1 MDHHLH
7 GTELRDAV
15 GTVWAV
21 FGHRFAIE
29 GQDGRLLADLGPEGA
44 EGIALKAG
52 DAVAIRGEAK
62 PSEIKVTSITLA
74 DGTVRNLDRTKRH
87 RDDHADADPAA
98 AIAAVTAAG
107 YTDLSEP
114 RRKPKHFEIAGS
126 KEGSRFDVRVELDG
140 TIRKAKAASWR
151 RPTFDPGASDAVE

>member
-1 MDHHLH
+1 MDEHQH
-7 GTELRDAV
+7 GAEPRDAV

-21 FGHRFAIE
+21 FGHRFALE
-29 GQDGRLLADLGPEGA
+29 GQDGRLLADLGPKGA
-44 EGIALKAG
+44 EAITLKMG
-52 DAVAIRGEAK
+52 DKVSIRGEPR

-74 DGTVRNLDRTKRH
+74 DGTVRNVDWTKKH
-87 RDDHADADPAA
+87 KDHHAAADPAA

-126 KEGSRFDVRVELDG
+126 KGGSRFDVHVELDG
-140 TIRKAKAASWR
+140 IIRKAKAA
-151 RPTFDPGASDAVE
+151 